1 MLHSCLIARN
11 LLPGLKTCLEVST
24 YMNHDAAA
32 MSEGSTAVSNSF
44 FDGDGN
50 IDANKLVCVSG
61 FEPHFLI
68 SICSLK
74 TNNRKKATWMTHQ
87 IFLVSERE
95 SSSFFSF
102 TLHCPT
108 IEVT

>member
-24 YMNHDAAA
+24 YMNRDVPA
-32 MSEGSTAVSNSF
+32 MSQGSTFVSNSF

-61 FEPHFLI
+61 FEAHFLLT
-68 SICSLK
+68 ICSLK
-74 TNNRKKATWMTHQ
+74 TNNRKKATWMTTSDIPQ
-87 IFLVSERE
+87 KLEGI
-95 SSSFFSF
+95 SFVFQF
-102 TLHCPT
+102 HITLSRD
-108 IEVT
+108 